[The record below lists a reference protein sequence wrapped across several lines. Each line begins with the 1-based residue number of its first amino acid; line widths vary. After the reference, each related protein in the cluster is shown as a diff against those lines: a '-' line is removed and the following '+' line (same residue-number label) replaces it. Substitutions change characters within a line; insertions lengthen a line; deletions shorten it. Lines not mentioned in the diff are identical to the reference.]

1 MGMSEQRLIDANA
14 FDNRVRVAGGFA
26 EEELSDDF
34 KDGVLAVLEM
44 LKRQPTIEERKT
56 GKWVERNP
64 QNSPDCRLIECSECW
79 NAYIVG
85 YNIDYDDWINGRNFC
100 IKCGARMA
108 QKGEDNE

>member
-1 MGMSEQRLIDANA
+1 MSEQRLIDANA

-56 GKWVERNP
+56 GKWVRHYSRPNVYADLCWHCS
-64 QNSPDCRLIECSECW
+64 NCGYKTPDNW
-79 NAYIVG
+79 ANK
-85 YNIDYDDWINGRNFC
+85 WKFC
-100 IKCGARMA
+100 PNCGARMV
-108 QKGEDNE
+108 QEGEEP